1 MTDKYFLPYQKAWL
15 QDKSRIK
22 IWEKSRRIGATYVQ
36 SFEDVADCLEKR
48 VPRVYFSS
56 ADITAAE
63 EYIQYCRKWVDLF
76 KAVASYSEETV
87 IDNDRDVKTYKIK
100 FSNSTTITALSSNP
114 KGFRSKGGKV
124 VLDEF
129 AWHENA
135 GELWKAAKPAITWG
149 YPLRILS
156 THHGKQS
163 LFYNFCEKVKSG
175 ELPWSIH
182 TVDIYQAVNEGLVDK
197 ILGQKTTPLIRT
209 SWLQDEKTSCANPLV
224 WAEEYECKAVDEAT
238 AFFTY
243 ELLQKNTVK
252 GILNTDLSAFKN
264 LYAGLDI
271 ARHNDK
277 TVFWIISEENGVKT
291 TRQIITLRDMAFLE
305 QYKRICDI
313 MTEAKIQRLCIDST
327 GLGMQ
332 LAEMLQKKFGRYSVE
347 CCTFNNSF
355 KENLVNQIYM
365 SMEDH
370 SFLIPD
376 SNEVINAFHSIKKTV
391 TSAGHNRYDSARN
404 DNGHADEFW
413 AAALANHAAGKGG
426 TIPQIFN
433 AKKHKT
439 KIWEG
444 FN

>member
-1 MTDKYFLPYQKAWL
+1 MTEKYFLPYQKRWL
-15 QDKSRIK
+15 DDCKRIK

-36 SFEDVADCLEKR
+36 SFEDVADCLQNK

-63 EYIQYCRKWVDLF
+63 EYIQYCKKWVSIF
-76 KAVASYSEETV
+76 RAIAEYSEETV
-87 IDNDRDVKTYKIK
+87 IDNDRDIKTYKIK
-100 FSNSTTITALSSNP
+100 FANGTYITALSSNP

-135 GELWKAAKPAITWG
+135 AELWKAAKPAITWG

-163 LFYNFCEKVKSG
+163 LFYDFVEKVKNG
-175 ELPWSIH
+175 ELGWSIH

-197 ILGQKTTPLIRT
+197 ILNQKTTSLIR
-209 SWLQDEKTSCANPLV
+209 SAWLEEEKKSCANPLV
-224 WAEEYECKAVDEAT
+224 WSEEYECKAVDEAT

-243 ELLQKNTVK
+243 DLLQKNTRT
-252 GILNTDLSAFKN
+252 GILNDSLTQFKKTF
-264 LYAGLDI
+264 AGLDI
-271 ARHNDK
+271 ARRNDK
-277 TVFWIISEENGVKT
+277 TVFWVISEDDGVKT
-291 TRQIITLRDMAFLE
+291 TRQVITLKDLPFTE
-305 QYKRICDI
+305 QYKRICEV
-313 MTEAKIQRLCIDST
+313 MERSKITRLCVDST

-332 LAEMLQKKFGRYSVE
+332 LAEMLQKRFGRFTVE

-355 KENLVNQIYM
+355 KEAITNQIYM
-365 SMEDH
+365 SMEDN

-376 SNEVINAFHSIKKTV
+376 STEIINAFHSIKKTV
-391 TSAGHNRYDSARN
+391 TAAGHNRYDSARN

-413 AAALANHAAGKGG
+413 AAALANYAAGKSGG
-426 TIPQIFN
+426 IPQIYN
-433 AKKHKT
+433 IKRKKS

-444 FN
+444 F